1 VERLGVSTIELA
13 INGVWLSAEEWN
25 NKEKHGSK
33 ARKETADRVQFL
45 FEIER
50 EGVADQWW
58 KVEMEGTNNQLT
70 KPIFN

>member
-1 VERLGVSTIELA
+1 MERLGVSTIELA
-13 INGVWLSAEEWN
+13 IIGVWLSAEEWN

-50 EGVADQWW
+50 EGIAD
-58 KVEMEGTNNQLT
+58 
-70 KPIFN
+70 